1 MTKELSPQRWAN
13 DLTTILNTVYKADRF
28 PVNVQKLA
36 ADYSHHRFP
45 DDPVTLIQGDSLPG
59 FDGALFRAPVGK
71 KGWGII
77 YNRDITSEGRINF
90 TLAHEFGH
98 YLMHRER
105 YPDGIQCSTQD
116 LVSWESEYG
125 QIEYQA
131 NVFSAYLLMPFD
143 DFRKQIDPKTK
154 PSLDDLGGCAER
166 YKVSLVAAILRW
178 LDYTER
184 RSVLVMSRDGFIL
197 WARSSTPA
205 LKTGAFF
212 RTANRPP
219 VPVPDSALAAK
230 LSSLGSSTGSE
241 KYDQGIWFPEPC
253 EEMALV
259 SDQYDF
265 TISLLHLDE
274 RVSPFEFGDGLEE
287 DVVTRMENR
296 VLGASWLG

>member
-1 MTKELSPQRWAN
+1 MTKVLSPQRWAN
-13 DLTTILNTVYKADRF
+13 DLTTILNTVYKVDRF
-28 PVNVQKLA
+28 PVDVKQLA
-36 ADYSHHRFP
+36 TDYSHHRFP
-45 DDPVTLIQGDSLPG
+45 DEPVTLIQGDSLPG

-77 YNRDITSEGRINF
+77 YNRDIKSEGRINF

-98 YLMHRER
+98 YLMHREK

-154 PSLDDLGGCAER
+154 PTLNDLGECAER

-178 LDYTER
+178 LAYTER

-219 VPVPDSALAAK
+219 VPVPDSSLAAK
-230 LSSLGSSTGSE
+230 SSIIGNPTYSANH
-241 KYDQGIWFPEPC
+241 DQGIWFSESC

-274 RVSPFEFGDGLEE
+274 KSSSFVSEEEPEE
-287 DVVTRMENR
+287 DVITRMESR
-296 VLGASWLG
+296 ALGASWLG